1 MGQPLQFF
9 VVGCGCDDEIFREW
23 WRERQ
28 SAFDFFSDFGNR
40 ENLPLALQFTLNTD
54 DLVWLTVS

>member
-1 MGQPLQFF
+1 MGQPLQLF
-9 VVGCGCDDEIFREW
+9 VVGCGCDDEILREW

-28 SAFDFFSDFGNR
+28 CLFDFFSDFGIR
-40 ENLPLALQFTLNTD
+40 ENPAFTLQSALNTN